1 MSQFQILVSDGLNE
15 EGLTLLRRGG
25 EVSLKP
31 QISAADLLMEI
42 GSYDAL
48 VVRSRTQV
56 TPAIIRAG
64 VKLKVVGRAG
74 VGVDNIDL
82 PAAAAAGITVVNSPL
97 AATVAVAEMS
107 LAMMLALARQLP
119 ALDASM
125 KIGKWEKSAF
135 MGSELKGK
143 TLGILGLGRIGSQVA
158 GYAAALGMRVMAY
171 NSGRTAQEIQQLGV
185 QAASLEEI
193 LAEADYLSIHLPL
206 TEETRGLLGA
216 AEFAKLKPG
225 VRLVNTARG
234 GIVDET
240 ALCAALDSGQVAG
253 AALDVY
259 SVEPVQPGSIASHP
273 RVIATPHIA
282 AQTQEAQVRAGVAIA
297 EEVLAALQD
306 QPLRW
311 KVT

>member
-1 MSQFQILVSDGLNE
+1 MSQFRILVSDGLNE
-15 EGLTLLRRGG
+15 EGLTLLRLGG

-31 QISAADLLMEI
+31 QISAADLLLEI
-42 GSYDAL
+42 GSYNSL

-56 TPAIIRAG
+56 TPAIIQAG

-125 KIGKWEKSAF
+125 KMGKWEKSAF

-158 GYAAALGMRVMAY
+158 GYAAALGMRVLAY
-171 NSGRTAQEIQQLGV
+171 NSNRTAQEIHQTGA

-193 LAEADYLSIHLPL
+193 LAEADYLSLHLPL
-206 TEETRGLLGA
+206 NERHAGYWDLPSS
-216 AEFAKLKPG
+216 LK
-225 VRLVNTARG
+225 
-234 GIVDET
+234 
-240 ALCAALDSGQVAG
+240 
-253 AALDVY
+253 
-259 SVEPVQPGSIASHP
+259 
-273 RVIATPHIA
+273 
-282 AQTQEAQVRAGVAIA
+282 
-297 EEVLAALQD
+297 
-306 QPLRW
+306 
-311 KVT
+311 